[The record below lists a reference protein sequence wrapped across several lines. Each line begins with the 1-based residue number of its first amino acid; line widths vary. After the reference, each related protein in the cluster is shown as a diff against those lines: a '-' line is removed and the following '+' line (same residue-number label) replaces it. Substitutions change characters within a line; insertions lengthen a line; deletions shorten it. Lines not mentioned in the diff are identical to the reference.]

1 MAAGPGGWYEPD
13 VRGLVAIVDLPH
25 ALELTAEAVTAAVL
39 GNRLEGGS
47 DGASVVQ
54 LRTSGASF
62 EQRRGWLRSIVP
74 ACRRAGVPVIVEHD
88 VDAAIDAEA
97 DGVHLDQDDP
107 RVDELPALRARMA
120 TVGRSLVVG
129 LSTHDLGQL
138 REAGRRGPDYL
149 ALGPVAP
156 TRPRAGS
163 APGVGPGVGLGVE
176 PEPGVGWSALL
187 DGCRV
192 ASRPLVA
199 FGGLGLEGGS
209 RAIEAGAHA
218 VAVSDALVLEDP
230 ERIRDQVIALSQAFA
245 AAATPLELD
254 EVHRR
259 IPVLPP
265 SQLAELARWGD
276 SLGVHIGLGLPA
288 RFSPRIEDG
297 RPLYRPCDVID
308 LLMALGK
315 HPGESWEQWKQRGA
329 DEAGPL
335 VQLRRP

>member
-1 MAAGPGGWYEPD
+1 M
-13 VRGLVAIVDLPH
+13 RGLVAIVELPH
-25 ALELTAEAVTAAVL
+25 THGLTVEAVTAAVL

-54 LRTSGASF
+54 LRAPRASF
-62 EQRRGWLRSIVP
+62 EQRVSWLRSIVP
-74 ACRRAGVPVIVEHD
+74 VCRRAEVPVIVEHD
-88 VDAAIDAEA
+88 VDAAIEA
-97 DGVHLDQDDP
+97 DADGIALDQDDP
-107 RVDELPALRARMA
+107 RADDLPALRARMT
-120 TVGRSLVVG
+120 TVDRRLVAG

-156 TRPRAGS
+156 IRSRVGS
-163 APGVGPGVGLGVE
+163 TPDVGPGVGPAVG
-176 PEPGVGWSALL
+176 PEVGAPLGWSVLL

-209 RAIEAGAHA
+209 RAIEAGADA
-218 VAVSDALVLEDP
+218 VAVDDALVLEDP
-230 ERIRDQVIALSQAFA
+230 ERIRDQAIALSQAFA

-329 DEAGPL
+329 EQTGPL